1 MRTNKVA
8 SLFLAASGSIILVWI
23 AWLTWYDMTSWGK
36 DITLI
41 FFESRTGQ
49 TISLGVDMKVIHYF
63 LISLILI
70 LSSLPMLCLNRGYRL
85 HFPRFLRF
93 FDAPLL
99 RKSIETLT
107 HHLSRFIA
115 GIVAMV
121 LLGLCLFISPF
132 RGETLAIVGVYALLS
147 TLIITLLAT
156 AEFQVENY
164 DVQEY
169 HMEETMY
176 RIVDNTAKAFD
187 ISRTGM
193 DLRKTDEFERE
204 IYLSEGQTSL
214 SSNAHVYM

>member
-1 MRTNKVA
+1 
-8 SLFLAASGSIILVWI
+8 
-23 AWLTWYDMTSWGK
+23 
-36 DITLI
+36 
-41 FFESRTGQ
+41 
-49 TISLGVDMKVIHYF
+49 
-63 LISLILI
+63 
-70 LSSLPMLCLNRGYRL
+70 
-85 HFPRFLRF
+85 
-93 FDAPLL
+93 
-99 RKSIETLT
+99 
-107 HHLSRFIA
+107 
-115 GIVAMV
+115 MV